1 MIDDLERL
9 GTKWTHEHGGDAWRR
24 GRWGTRRRAQ
34 RDPRAVAGLLAT
46 QLAGPGRVLDVAC
59 GTGRLRSA
67 IESLGHLWVGC
78 DASADQLGAGSGPRV
93 RASAEQLPFPTGSFD
108 AVVAC
113 RFLHH
118 LESDRV
124 LAEVVTE
131 LVRVSRGPIVA
142 SFWDRDT
149 WPFLLR
155 RSDGA
160 SPADASDEPQSYDT
174 QSEEPVN
181 DQLAR
186 RDDSGRVA
194 RSAARIEQV
203 FASAGAPVVRVVRPV
218 WRLSAQAFVIA
229 RRTAPEEL

>member
-9 GTKWTHEHGGDAWRR
+9 GTKWTRGHGGDAWRR

-34 RDPRAVAGLLAT
+34 RDPRAVAGLLAA
-46 QLAGPGRVLDVAC
+46 QLARPGRVLDVAC
-59 GTGRLRSA
+59 GTGRLRAA
-67 IESLGHLWVGC
+67 IEELGHLWIGC
-78 DASADQLGAGSGPRV
+78 DASADQLGAASGARV
-93 RASAEQLPFPTGSFD
+93 RASAERLPFLDRSFD

-118 LESDRV
+118 LEADRT
-124 LAEVVTE
+124 LAEVVSE

-155 RSDGA
+155 RTDEA
-160 SPADASDEPQSYDT
+160 SNTET
-174 QSEEPVN
+174 
-181 DQLAR
+181 AR

-194 RSAARIEQV
+194 RSSARIEQV
-203 FASAGAPVVRVVRPV
+203 FAAAGAPVVRVARPV
-218 WRLSAQAFVIA
+218 WRLSAQTFVVA
-229 RRTAPEEL
+229 RRAHTEET

>member
-9 GTKWTHEHGGDAWRR
+9 GTKWTRDHGGDAWRR
-24 GRWGTRRRAQ
+24 GRWGTRRRAR

-46 QLAGPGRVLDVAC
+46 QLARPGRVLDVAC
-59 GTGRLRSA
+59 GTGRLRAA
-67 IESLGHLWVGC
+67 IEGLGHLWIGC
-78 DASADQLGAGSGPRV
+78 DASADQLGAASGARV
-93 RASAEQLPFPTGSFD
+93 RASAERLPFPTRSFD

-118 LESDRV
+118 LGSDRA
-124 LAEVVTE
+124 LTAVVSE

-142 SFWDRDT
+142 SFWDSDT

-160 SPADASDEPQSYDT
+160 APLGT
-174 QSEEPVN
+174 
-181 DQLAR
+181 AR

-194 RSAARIEQV
+194 RRIARIEEI
-203 FASAGAPVVRVVRPV
+203 FAAAGAPVVRVARPV
-218 WRLSAQAFVIA
+218 WRLSAQTFVLA
-229 RRTAPEEL
+229 RRANSEVA